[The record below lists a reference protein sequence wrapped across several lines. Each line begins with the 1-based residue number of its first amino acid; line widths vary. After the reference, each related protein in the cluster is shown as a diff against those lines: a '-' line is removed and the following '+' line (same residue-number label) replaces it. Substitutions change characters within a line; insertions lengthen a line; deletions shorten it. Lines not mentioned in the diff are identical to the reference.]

1 MLFMDM
7 WTWEPEK
14 RDEVERRAAEW
25 KCPDGMKVINEWLD
39 LTGGRVFLLYEV
51 DDPGVLLAANA
62 NWTDI
67 ARVETVPVME
77 VEEAMK
83 LMKGR

>member
-1 MLFMDM
+1 
-7 WTWEPEK
+7 
-14 RDEVERRAAEW
+14 
-25 KCPDGMKVINEWLD
+25 VINEWLD

-51 DDPGVLLAANA
+51 NDPGVLLAANA

-67 ARVETVPVME
+67 AKVETVPVID

>member
-14 RDEVERRAAEW
+14 RDEVERRSAEW
-25 KCPDGMKVINEWLD
+25 KSPEGMKVINEWLD

-51 DDPGVLLAANA
+51 DDPVVLLAANE

-67 ARVETVPVME
+67 AKVETVPVMD

>member
-25 KCPDGMKVINEWLD
+25 KSPEGL
-39 LTGGRVFLLYEV
+39 R
-51 DDPGVLLAANA
+51 
-62 NWTDI
+62 
-67 ARVETVPVME
+67 
-77 VEEAMK
+77 
-83 LMKGR
+83 

>member
-25 KCPDGMKVINEWLD
+25 KSPEGMKVINEWID

-67 ARVETVPVME
+67 AKVETVPVMD

>member
-1 MLFMDM
+1 M
-7 WTWEPEK
+7 
-14 RDEVERRAAEW
+14 
-25 KCPDGMKVINEWLD
+25 INEWLD

-51 DDPGVLLAANA
+51 DDPVMLAANS